1 MNNKQLFAMV
11 TGLGMWCFSQLVAAA
26 GPSYTYAELGYQHF
40 DADKYDGN
48 GARVNIS
55 YGATDH
61 IFLKMGYARLTIDS
75 DVLPPIGD
83 PPYHSI
89 DVDRF
94 NIGVGGHVSITD
106 DWDALGVVSY
116 LDQEYSGRLPTE
128 SDEGYQVDLGVRG
141 MVSKKV
147 ELNATASFRHMALTS
162 ALGVADDED
171 MGFELGTVIKMKKD
185 FHLTGNVSYFDEAE
199 ETGVFAGIRLEL

>member
-26 GPSYTYAELGYQHF
+26 GPGYTYAELGYQHF

-61 IFLKMGYARLTIDS
+61 IFLKMGYARLFVDATGLS
-75 DVLPPIGD
+75 GD
-83 PPYHSI
+83 I

-94 NIGVGGHVSITD
+94 NIGLGGHMALSDNI
-106 DWDALGVVSY
+106 DALAVVSY
-116 LDQEYSGRLPTE
+116 VDNEYSGAISTE
-128 SDEGYQVDLGVRG
+128 ADEGYQVDLGVRG

>member
-26 GPSYTYAELGYQHF
+26 GPGYTYAELGYQHF

-55 YGATDH
+55 YGVTGN
-61 IFLKMGYARLTIDS
+61 IFLKMGYARLFVDATGLS
-75 DVLPPIGD
+75 GD
-83 PPYHSI
+83 I

-94 NIGVGGHVSITD
+94 NIGLGGHMALSDKI
-106 DWDALGVVSY
+106 DALAVVSY
-116 LDQEYSGRLPTE
+116 LDNEYSGAISTE
-128 SDEGYQVDLGVRG
+128 ADEGYQVDLGVRA
-141 MVSKKV
+141 MVSKKA
-147 ELNATASFRHMALTS
+147 EINATAIYRHMALTS
-162 ALGVADDED
+162 AFGVADDED
-171 MGFELGTVIKMKKD
+171 VGFELGTVIKMKKD
-185 FHLTGNVSYFDEAE
+185 FHFTGNVSYFDEAE